1 WVIENAADIEDKS
14 SEEIEKLFV
23 ELKET
28 EFNRRNQAIKN
39 ESGVY
44 QFRDERL
51 LPDYVFGYY
60 SGISARSN
68 EAFETHE
75 RDY

>member
-1 WVIENAADIEDKS
+1 
-14 SEEIEKLFV
+14 
-23 ELKET
+23 ET

-60 SGISARSN
+60 SGISARFN

-75 RDY
+75 RDYYSDQKDGEEMSLRTMFLAKPHHS